1 MKTKLIFSVIIVFT
15 TLVAQAQ
22 DMLILKSGEDINA
35 KIVEI
40 GTQEISYKK
49 FENLDGPVYTIQK
62 EKIFMI
68 KYQNGTKETFGSQLN
83 EDAKT
88 EQKMVLN
95 APSVQQKKSFSIN
108 DSQRKLQKGKVLTGL
123 GTSFTAVGTALLVSG
138 GVVFGN
144 SVYYS
149 NGRYF
154 YDYIAESNGIIMMSV
169 GGVVFAAGLP
179 MMIVGLAKMGA
190 AKKEIRLSK
199 NSAASI
205 QISPTLLPNYSKSG
219 STPGFYLGMKF

>member
-1 MKTKLIFSVIIVFT
+1 MKTKLIFSAIIVFT
-15 TLVAQAQ
+15 TLVTRAQ

-40 GTQEISYKK
+40 GTQEITYRK
-49 FENLDGPVYTIQK
+49 FENLDGPIYTIPK

-88 EQKMVLN
+88 EQKKVLN
-95 APSVQQKKSFSIN
+95 APPVQEKKSISLN
-108 DSQRKLQKGKVLTGL
+108 DSQRKLQKGKVLTGI
-123 GTSFTAVGTALLVSG
+123 GTSFSTVGAALLISG

-154 YDYIAESNGIIMMSV
+154 YDYIAESNGLIMMSV
-169 GGVVFAAGLP
+169 GGVVLATGLP

-199 NSAASI
+199 NSAASL

-219 STPGFYLGMKF
+219 NTPGIYLGLNF